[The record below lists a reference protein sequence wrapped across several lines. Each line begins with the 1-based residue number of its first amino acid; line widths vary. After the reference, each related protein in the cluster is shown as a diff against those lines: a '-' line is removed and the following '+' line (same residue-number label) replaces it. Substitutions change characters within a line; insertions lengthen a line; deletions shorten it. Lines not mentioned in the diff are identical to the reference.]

1 MLILKATFYNKTGV
15 NEIDI
20 RFRRKRE
27 YKMNQ
32 QKAEEKTTLNQDDM
46 LEVDHF
52 LRFFQLRTKRTIS
65 FGCTYC
71 NTAQSCGILIICG
84 KRSHV

>member
-1 MLILKATFYNKTGV
+1 MLILKATFCNKTGV

-20 RFRRKRE
+20 GFRRKRE

-52 LRFFQLRTKRTIS
+52 LRFIQLRTKRTITLVVHTVIHS
-65 FGCTYC
+65 LAVF
-71 NTAQSCGILIICG
+71 
-84 KRSHV
+84 